1 MNNILVSRGPIS
13 EDDSQPILVTGGLE
27 KIRHRPG
34 AKKSSVVQLSPSERQ
49 IVFDGLKEISHELNL
64 DAGVSIASVGIP
76 ALLLNKESSTGIIH
90 NIASVPEKK
99 VELLRHRPASAHFKG
114 LSLSKQQRP
123 NQRAIQYCR
132 PAQPAKPL
140 VVVTSQT
147 RLLKEKLAAS

>member
-1 MNNILVSRGPIS
+1 MNNIFVSREPIF
-13 EDDSQPILVTGGLE
+13 EDEQQPIFVTGGLE
-27 KIRHRPG
+27 RIRPG
-34 AKKSSVVQLSPSERQ
+34 AKKASVVQLSPSERQ

-90 NIASVPEKK
+90 NIASAPEKK

-123 NQRAIQYCR
+123 NQRAI
-132 PAQPAKPL
+132 
-140 VVVTSQT
+140 
-147 RLLKEKLAAS
+147 